1 MVRPKWQTEP
11 GKQPN
16 IRINWLA
23 FGIEI
28 AKPDANAYIASN
40 TDLSVGY
47 QRHEELEVQC
57 DLYGPDALDVYG
69 LIRDGFQID
78 QNRFALFKANLAFV
92 DIDGARVIP
101 DLVNERFVTRRM
113 TVIRLRRMI
122 QREYAIP
129 TILSASGIIYTV
141 NGDEEYLKSFQ
152 IGFPAIAVEDG
163 ESLETEDGQTIVAES
178 YQIPVSNIPID
189 TENDENIETESDDV
203 IESE

>member
-1 MVRPKWQTEP
+1 VSSPGYIQPSSTTRLPKKLSLTQFIQTVLVGVSNLPGPMVRPKWQTEP

-69 LIRDGFQID
+69 LIRDGFQI
-78 QNRFALFKANLAFV
+78 
-92 DIDGARVIP
+92 
-101 DLVNERFVTRRM
+101 E
-113 TVIRLRRMI
+113 
-122 QREYAIP
+122 
-129 TILSASGIIYTV
+129 
-141 NGDEEYLKSFQ
+141 
-152 IGFPAIAVEDG
+152 
-163 ESLETEDGQTIVAES
+163 
-178 YQIPVSNIPID
+178 
-189 TENDENIETESDDV
+189 
-203 IESE
+203 